1 MRGTDQYWSARNR
14 EFQNFAHHMKYKKK
28 LPMRLF
34 LTSSLAEYHDPF
46 LRRLLSKYAY
56 ATRSKEDAKALLS
69 DDAFFHDMVKNAK
82 HVVTHYFAFKQEAWM
97 REVISP
103 IYDIYHC
110 TESKEFAKGR
120 GAIHSHG
127 NAYGNGP
134 RYWLLWESMHTTLS
148 WRKKTKFPLKKSHY

>member
-1 MRGTDQYWSARNR
+1 
-14 EFQNFAHHMKYKKK
+14 MKYKKK

-69 DDAFFHDMVKNAK
+69 DDSFFHDMVKNAK

-103 IYDIYHC
+103 IYDIDHC
-110 TESKEFAKGR
+110 TESKEFA
-120 GAIHSHG
+120 
-127 NAYGNGP
+127 
-134 RYWLLWESMHTTLS
+134 
-148 WRKKTKFPLKKSHY
+148 